1 MNINDELR
9 AIVTFVSLQI
19 RRENLRKN
27 LLKMVKFIAARKEQK
42 KNKKDKKNKETCK
55 NRVKTLAGLRSL

>member
-27 LLKMVKFIAARKEQK
+27 YWKR
-42 KNKKDKKNKETCK
+42 
-55 NRVKTLAGLRSL
+55 